1 MKVTP
6 SFRDLPTSFL
16 KNGHIVAGGRKP
28 EKADFTINLLF
39 SVMICVN
46 CEVEFIWHSQLLT
59 SLTTSQAVE
68 QKLLWYLFG
77 RHRFASLSGQPLH
90 FRVFLQSFSKKK
102 KNVSK
107 EETNTR
113 LLTFFGTCIETLLP
127 VILAI
132 ETP

>member
-46 CEVEFIWHSQLLT
+46 CELEFIWHSQLLT

-102 KNVSK
+102 KCFERGNEHSFANVFRNLYRNFIASH
-107 EETNTR
+107 
-113 LLTFFGTCIETLLP
+113 FSY
-127 VILAI
+127 
-132 ETP
+132 